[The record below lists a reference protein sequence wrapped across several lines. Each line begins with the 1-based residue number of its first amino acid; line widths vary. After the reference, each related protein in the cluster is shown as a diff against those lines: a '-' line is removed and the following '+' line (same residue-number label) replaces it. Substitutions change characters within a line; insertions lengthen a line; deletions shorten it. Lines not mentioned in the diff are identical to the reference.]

1 MRGLDA
7 RLGWPPDPPEGPELS
22 TMRETLWALLEDGNV
37 PQYLIELV
45 DRVVESLE
53 WDADR
58 ECPVCLNRSL
68 EESVRQMDEM
78 YAEAEA
84 MQEAE

>member
-45 DRVVESLE
+45 DQVVDSLE
-53 WDADR
+53 RDADR
-58 ECPVCLNRSL
+58 ECPTCQALAL
-68 EESVRQMDEM
+68 
-78 YAEAEA
+78 EAEA
-84 MQEAE
+84 KAAREGWL

>member
-1 MRGLDA
+1 MRGLV
-7 RLGWPPDPPEGPELS
+7 GYPPDPPEGPELS

-53 WDADR
+53 WAANRECPTCQALALEAEAKADR
-58 ECPVCLNRSL
+58 EGRL
-68 EESVRQMDEM
+68 
-78 YAEAEA
+78 
-84 MQEAE
+84 